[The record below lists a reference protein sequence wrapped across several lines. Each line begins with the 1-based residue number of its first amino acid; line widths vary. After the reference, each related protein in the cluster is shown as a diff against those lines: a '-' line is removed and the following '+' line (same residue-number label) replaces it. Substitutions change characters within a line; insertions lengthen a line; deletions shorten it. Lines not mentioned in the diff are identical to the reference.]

1 MKHRLIFFATLC
13 FLSSRLIP
21 THSSAELIP
30 SANTSPVLQI
40 FNTSRESSI
49 TSAPHYLPKI
59 SYSRKE
65 KDIIR
70 KEAKK
75 FQSKILKTFTEP
87 QLRRATDLCL
97 ALDWKDEAI
106 RYLQKLEKVTKN
118 TTVVKNVKLEIAD
131 ITFLKGDLK
140 DAGKLYDEYSSLY
153 PGDKEKA
160 AYAQYKGILSNYYC
174 MLTNDRDQTR
184 TLKTISLA
192 DSFLE
197 CKSSLFK
204 KYAADVR
211 SIKNNC
217 FTHLYE
223 HESNIFEFYFK
234 KGSYKAAK
242 TRLASMHT
250 NLLPH
255 LPQIEAPLL
264 QYEYRIAQA
273 EKDTPRALK
282 IASDIAT
289 RFPQQTTRIAQQVAP
304 IRNYVDRF

>member
-1 MKHRLIFFATLC
+1 MKHRLIFLATLC
-13 FLSSRLIP
+13 FFSFQLIP
-21 THSSAELIP
+21 THSSAELVP
-30 SANTSPVLQI
+30 STDTNPTTQI
-40 FNTSRESSI
+40 FNTSREFSI
-49 TSAPHYLPKI
+49 ASAPHYLPKI

-87 QLRRATDLCL
+87 ELRRAADLCL

-106 RYLQKLEKVTKN
+106 KYLQKLEKISKN

-140 DAGKLYDEYSSLY
+140 EAGKLYDEYSSLY

-184 TLKTISLA
+184 TLKTIALA

-197 CKSSLFK
+197 HKSSLFK
-204 KYAADVR
+204 KYASYVR
-211 SIKNNC
+211 SIKTNC

-223 HESNIFEFYFK
+223 HESHIFEFYFK
-234 KGSYKAAK
+234 KKSYKAAK

-273 EKDTPRALK
+273 EKDTQRALK
-282 IASDIAT
+282 IATDIAH
-289 RFPQQTTRIAQQVAP
+289 RFPKQATQIAHKP
-304 IRNYVDRF
+304 SPNRNYVDRF